1 MPFRSGTVSY
11 SRFGVSGNLPDDA
24 GEGALA
30 LLSKHIVKPRGLSE
44 EGTASGWCTGRHVFD
59 TDFGWEHCGFSGAIL
74 CAMRVDVA
82 KVPSEIR
89 RAYVSM
95 AEDDRRTKED
105 EATAGFLS
113 RTARR
118 DARADAERRCKE
130 EITEGKYRR
139 IGMTPVLFDLV
150 NGAVLAP
157 VTSDTAFKEL
167 RGLVESTYGVKL
179 ARRSAGGIASDLMGA
194 RGQTSDLDD
203 AAPDAFTPPPAEA
216 MRSQE
221 GQAPRAAARPEV
233 PWALAGGEPRDFLG
247 NIFLLWL
254 WWNAEAREGVIE
266 TAKVPVAV
274 VIDKVVDLECPW
286 GVGGKASLRGPLPT
300 QSPEASKGLQAGKW
314 PRKLGLL
321 LAAHGQEFEC
331 VLQGDRFSVS
341 GLKLQA
347 ASEAAKTPRLET
359 EERLDQLSTFDNV
372 LVALYDHFLRER
384 FGKGWPT
391 RRQQITDWI
400 NSRTAARAAV

>member
-1 MPFRSGTVSY
+1 
-11 SRFGVSGNLPDDA
+11 
-24 GEGALA
+24 
-30 LLSKHIVKPRGLSE
+30 
-44 EGTASGWCTGRHVFD
+44 
-59 TDFGWEHCGFSGAIL
+59 
-74 CAMRVDVA
+74 
-82 KVPSEIR
+82 
-89 RAYVSM
+89 
-95 AEDDRRTKED
+95 
-105 EATAGFLS
+105 
-113 RTARR
+113 
-118 DARADAERRCKE
+118 
-130 EITEGKYRR
+130 
-139 IGMTPVLFDLV
+139 
-150 NGAVLAP
+150 
-157 VTSDTAFKEL
+157 
-167 RGLVESTYGVKL
+167 
-179 ARRSAGGIASDLMGA
+179 
-194 RGQTSDLDD
+194 
-203 AAPDAFTPPPAEA
+203 
-216 MRSQE
+216 
-221 GQAPRAAARPEV
+221 
-233 PWALAGGEPRDFLG
+233 
-247 NIFLLWL
+247 
-254 WWNAEAREGVIE
+254 VIE